1 MNFCVCGGVGP
12 ENCLRARNF
21 THYIPDFYGKI
32 RNIPDSCKHPEKMAS
47 YKARVQEFTAAL
59 GDEVIDLKKI
69 RKLAFNGCP
78 FESGFRSRCWKLL
91 LFYLPKNRSEWAKE
105 LQKQRALY
113 SQFID
118 EMIIKPGIEA
128 CEKGEVADVTFDDHP
143 LNPNPDSKWRAYF
156 KDNEMLLQ
164 IDKDCRRLCPDLN
177 FFQTAT
183 DFPYRDSSGDITKV
197 DTLRKR
203 VEQCVLQSETVAR
216 NRLGITN
223 MQVSRRKASDEFAPL
238 PDGQEAHWEVCER
251 ILFVYTKLNPGLGY
265 IQGMNEILGPIYYTF
280 ASDPDPECRE
290 FAEADSFFCFTNM
303 MSEIRDN
310 FIKTLDD
317 SQCGIGSLM
326 LQLMTL
332 LKNKD
337 ITLWLK
343 LEEQDL
349 KPQFYAFRWLTL
361 LLSQEFPLPDVLRI
375 WDSLLADD
383 KRFKFLI
390 CVACAMLILLRE
402 DLLKGDFP
410 HNMKLVQNFP
420 HTTIDVAVVLKKAL
434 ELSR

>member
-1 MNFCVCGGVGP
+1 MG
-12 ENCLRARNF
+12 E
-21 THYIPDFYGKI
+21 
-32 RNIPDSCKHPEKMAS
+32 
-47 YKARVQEFTAAL
+47 
-59 GDEVIDLKKI
+59 EVIDFKKI
-69 RKLAFNGCP
+69 RKLVFNGCP

-91 LFYLPKNRSEWAKE
+91 LCYLPKNRAEWAKE
-105 LQKQRALY
+105 LQTQRALY

-128 CEKGEVADVTFDDHP
+128 CEKGVADVTFDDHP

-177 FFQTAT
+177 FFQIAT
-183 DFPYRDSSGDITKV
+183 EFPYRDLSGDITKV

-223 MQVSRRKASDEFAPL
+223 MQTSRRKPSDEFAPL

-280 ASDPDPECRE
+280 AADPDPECRE

-317 SQCGIGSLM
+317 SQCGIGNLM
-326 LQLMTL
+326 LQLMTM
-332 LKNKD
+332 LKKKD
-337 ITLWLK
+337 VTLWLK

-349 KPQFYAFRWLTL
+349 KPQFFAFRWLTL

-375 WDSLLADD
+375 WDSLFADE

-402 DLLKGDFP
+402 DLLTNDFP
-410 HNMKLVQNFP
+410 NNMKLVQNFP
-420 HTTIDVAVVLKKAL
+420 YTTIDVQAVIKKAL
-434 ELSR
+434 EISR